1 MKTSALLSLFAAA
14 ALVSGCRVYEGGPT
28 RRTLLGPSTPSSS
41 SQGASRSKAAAKP
54 AKARP
59 AQPRGAVA
67 SPVRGETPVRPVALA
82 DEPYIEDEP
91 VLVDGVGPAGRV
103 RPKPAKPYVA
113 SPAPAPTPVRA
124 PAAAAPAPAA
134 PAAPAQSGGAYRV
147 HAVKPGETALAIAV
161 ANGMTLDQLK
171 ALNPE
176 VMRNPDRLRVGQGVK
191 VVANGAGARAAEPAR
206 HVALSPREGGD
217 AKSQP
222 RPVPDRAKPAPS
234 GDGFYVVR
242 DGDTLSGI
250 ASREGGTTAEWKA
263 ANGLSDANSLRVGQK
278 LARPGSVA
286 AAPRPAPAPS
296 PKPQPR
302 PAPADLEA
310 PPPPPTDV
318 IVTGTDSSISDVL
331 AGGLSGAKDR
341 ARAEREEAER
351 KAREAADRA
360 EKERLAEAQRAAE
373 EARRAA
379 EEARRAAEDQAAD
392 KGRKAAPAPAP
403 APTVGAGEYVVQP
416 DDDIF
421 TIALKFDVTPLA
433 LRKANGSDLSVLKP
447 GQVLKIPAKD

>member
-1 MKTSALLSLFAAA
+1 MKTSAILSLFAAA
-14 ALVSGCRVYEGGPT
+14 ALVSGCRIPEGGST
-28 RRTLLGPSTPSSS
+28 RRTLLGPSTPSASSRPTAAASS
-41 SQGASRSKAAAKP
+41 SR
-54 AKARP
+54 ARP
-59 AQPRGAVA
+59 ANPRGAVA

-91 VLVDGVGPAGRV
+91 VLIDGVGPAGRV
-103 RPKPAKPYVA
+103 RPKPAKPFV
-113 SPAPAPTPVRA
+113 PAPAPVRSPTPH
-124 PAAAAPAPAA
+124 PAATVTPAPAA

-222 RPVPDRAKPAPS
+222 RPLLDRPKPAEA
-234 GDGFYVVR
+234 GDGFYLVR

-278 LARPGSVA
+278 LVRPGSVA

-351 KAREAADRA
+351 KAREEAARA
-360 EKERLAEAQRAAE
+360 EQERLEEARRQAED
-373 EARRAA
+373 ARRAA
-379 EEARRAAEDQAAD
+379 EDARRAAEDQAAD
-392 KGRKAAPAPAP
+392 KGRKVAPVPAP
-403 APTVGAGEYVVQP
+403 APTAGAGEYVVQP

>member
-1 MKTSALLSLFAAA
+1 MKTSAILSLFAAA
-14 ALVSGCRVYEGGPT
+14 ALVSGCRIPEGGST
-28 RRTLLGPSTPSSS
+28 RRTLLGPSTPSASSRPTAAASS
-41 SQGASRSKAAAKP
+41 SR
-54 AKARP
+54 ARP
-59 AQPRGAVA
+59 ANPRGAVA

-91 VLVDGVGPAGRV
+91 VLIDGVGPAGRV
-103 RPKPAKPYVA
+103 RPKPAKPFV
-113 SPAPAPTPVRA
+113 PAPAPVRSPA
-124 PAAAAPAPAA
+124 PHPAATVTPAPAVP
-134 PAAPAQSGGAYRV
+134 PASPARSGGAYRV
-147 HAVKPGETALAIAV
+147 HAVKSGETALAIAV

-176 VMRNPDRLRVGQGVK
+176 VMRNPDRLRVGQGVR
-191 VVANGAGARAAEPAR
+191 VVANGAGARAVEAPR
-206 HVALSPREGGD
+206 HVALPPREGGD

-222 RPVPDRAKPAPS
+222 RPLLDRPKPAEA
-234 GDGFYVVR
+234 GDGFYLVR

-278 LARPGSVA
+278 LVRPASVA
-286 AAPRPAPAPS
+286 GAPRPAPRPSPAPAPS

-318 IVTGTDSSISDVL
+318 LVAGTDSSISDVL

-351 KAREAADRA
+351 KAREEAARA
-360 EKERLAEAQRAAE
+360 EQERLE
-373 EARRAA
+373 EARRQA
-379 EEARRAAEDQAAD
+379 EDARRAAEDQAAD
-392 KGRKAAPAPAP
+392 KGRKVAPVPAP
-403 APTVGAGEYVVQP
+403 APTAGAGEYVVQP